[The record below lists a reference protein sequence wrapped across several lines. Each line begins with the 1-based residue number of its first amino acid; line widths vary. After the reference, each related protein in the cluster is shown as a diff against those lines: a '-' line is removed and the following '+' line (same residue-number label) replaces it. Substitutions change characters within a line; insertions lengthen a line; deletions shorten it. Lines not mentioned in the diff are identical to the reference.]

1 MKATNCIA
9 AVTLVAAASTA
20 SMAQDSPTD
29 GKTGYE
35 THCAVCHQYDGG
47 GVPFMQP
54 ELFNSVR
61 ANGAKGDVIDMILF
75 GSGAPG
81 AGQGEYSNEMPGF
94 DFLTNKEI
102 AAIATYVRTNF
113 KNSGGAVTADDVQ
126 PRRSGGSS
134 GPEPDTD

>member
-1 MKATNCIA
+1 MTVTRLLA
-9 AVTLVAAASTA
+9 AAAFAAAASTA
-20 SMAQDSPTD
+20 SLGQDDP

-54 ELFNSVR
+54 ELFARPR
-61 ANGAKGDVIDMILF
+61 ANGPKGGVIDMILL
-75 GSGAPG
+75 GSKAPG

-94 DFLTNKEI
+94 DFLSDEEI

-113 KNSGGAVTADDVQ
+113 ENNGGAVTADDVKS
-126 PRRSGGSS
+126 RR
-134 GPEPDTD
+134 

>member
-1 MKATNCIA
+1 MKVTRLLA
-9 AVTLVAAASTA
+9 AAAFAAAASTA
-20 SMAQDSPTD
+20 SQGQDGP

-54 ELFNSVR
+54 ELFARPR
-61 ANGAKGDVIDMILF
+61 ANGPKGGVIEMILL
-75 GSGAPG
+75 GSKAPG

-94 DFLTNKEI
+94 DFLSDEEI

-113 KNSGGAVTADDVQ
+113 ENNGGAVTADDVKS
-126 PRRSGGSS
+126 RR
-134 GPEPDTD
+134 